1 MLEWLLEQALVWLQ
15 VCDYFVSVAIG
26 IAVGISVIR
35 RCSVQVGD
43 PIHRSPLRPQR
54 HNHLIQQ
61 ASSVTAAR
69 IAALTHLSQAEPSFR
84 TNASADIHAR
94 DAVPAQMRT
103 TVSVILRE
111 RTKTARR
118 RIWCA
123 YAL

>member
-35 RCSVQVGD
+35 RCSVQVGN

-61 ASSVTAAR
+61 AGSVTAAR
-69 IAALTHLSQAEPSFR
+69 IAALTHLS
-84 TNASADIHAR
+84 
-94 DAVPAQMRT
+94 
-103 TVSVILRE
+103 
-111 RTKTARR
+111 
-118 RIWCA
+118 
-123 YAL
+123 